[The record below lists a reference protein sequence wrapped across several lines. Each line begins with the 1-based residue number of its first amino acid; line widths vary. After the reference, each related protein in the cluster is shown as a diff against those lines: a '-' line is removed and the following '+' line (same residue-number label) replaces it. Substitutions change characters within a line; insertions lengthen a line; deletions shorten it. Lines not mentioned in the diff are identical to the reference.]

1 MGFASFHSIFHIQSK
16 FQVDTNITRV
26 NKLYLLIIK
35 SEEKKSLILFFFDW
49 LKLLELRLLREI

>member
-26 NKLYLLIIK
+26 NKLYLLNIK
-35 SEEKKSLILFFFDW
+35 SKKKSLILFFFDW

>member
-35 SEEKKSLILFFFDW
+35 SKKKIPNSFIFLIG
-49 LKLLELRLLREI
+49 